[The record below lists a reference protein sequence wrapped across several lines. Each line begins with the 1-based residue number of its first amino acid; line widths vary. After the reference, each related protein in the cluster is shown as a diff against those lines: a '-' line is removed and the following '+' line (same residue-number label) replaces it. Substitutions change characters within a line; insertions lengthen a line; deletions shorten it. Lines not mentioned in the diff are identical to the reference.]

1 MYIVSPNIYQFSA
14 IIEQRN
20 ITISRKV
27 TANTNLSIDKMNSHP
42 INNVLKSYVE
52 IIYLCSQT
60 NSLCEACLLC

>member
-1 MYIVSPNIYQFSA
+1 MLYGMKYKCT
-14 IIEQRN
+14 ERN

-60 NSLCEACLLC
+60 NSLCESDANNLKQFQN